1 MVKLNL
7 TETLDTGAAEAYK
20 ARATRAKF
28 KQQVSYGIGAAMVF
42 GLVTALAGGLREMAF
57 GEAVGAAA
65 TTAAGAAASS
75 TLLPILGLVAL
86 GALGVGLLYLSAQY
100 LSENTLLDQALQ
112 ARQIGVAT
120 RGHAPKIEPEVEA
133 KPTLFPAAG
142 ALAAAPSA
150 MEQENAPL
158 PRVLAD
164 TVAMQGMTQENAAPT
179 QVRT

>member
-28 KQQVSYGIGAAMVF
+28 KQQVAYGIGAAMVF
-42 GLVTALAGGLREMAF
+42 GLVTALAGGLKDMAITAAT
-57 GEAVGAAA
+57 EVGASAF
-65 TTAAGAAASS
+65 
-75 TLLPILGLVAL
+75 LPVLGLVAL

-112 ARQIGVAT
+112 ARQIGAAT
-120 RGHAPKIEPEVEA
+120 RGHAPKIEQTVEA

-150 MEQENAPL
+150 MEQENAPT

-164 TVAMQGMTQENAAPT
+164 TVAMQGMTQENATPA
-179 QVRT
+179 QART